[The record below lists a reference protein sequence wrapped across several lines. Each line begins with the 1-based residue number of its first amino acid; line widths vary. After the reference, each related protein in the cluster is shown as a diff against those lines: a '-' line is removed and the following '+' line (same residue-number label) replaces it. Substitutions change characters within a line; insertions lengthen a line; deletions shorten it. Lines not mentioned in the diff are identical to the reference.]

1 VRRRDAITAIL
12 AALPALLLA
21 LSGWIK
27 ADGEA
32 KAKAKAYESYGEYVE
47 SQLYRDE
54 ALLRALRDC
63 QTLLKS
69 KPALWSA
76 YMMGVEVHTSGP
88 VEGMPKQDDRQAQ
101 VVLDEIARR
110 EGWAGGK

>member
-1 VRRRDAITAIL
+1 VKRRDAITAIL

-21 LSGWIK
+21 LSGWLR
-27 ADGEA
+27 ADSEA
-32 KAKAKAYESYGEYVE
+32 KAKAAAYESYGEYVE

-54 ALLRALRDC
+54 ALLKALHDC
-63 QTLLKS
+63 QDAMQYRTANTATAASVDVGKVLARVTE
-69 KPALWSA
+69 P
-76 YMMGVEVHTSGP
+76 
-88 VEGMPKQDDRQAQ
+88 QAQ

>member
-1 VRRRDAITAIL
+1 MRRRDAITAIL

-63 QTLLKS
+63 QSFL
-69 KPALWSA
+69 
-76 YMMGVEVHTSGP
+76 
-88 VEGMPKQDDRQAQ
+88 
-101 VVLDEIARR
+101 
-110 EGWAGGK
+110 